1 MALRNDY
8 LKDPQLQWLESQ
20 LPAQSA
26 AQNTQLQQL
35 RTLASL
41 QDKFLDH
48 EEGQKDPYAAVEEQK
63 DQVKSKFKTPKT
75 TFS

>member
-1 MALRNDY
+1 
-8 LKDPQLQWLESQ
+8 
-20 LPAQSA
+20 
-26 AQNTQLQQL
+26 
-35 RTLASL
+35 L